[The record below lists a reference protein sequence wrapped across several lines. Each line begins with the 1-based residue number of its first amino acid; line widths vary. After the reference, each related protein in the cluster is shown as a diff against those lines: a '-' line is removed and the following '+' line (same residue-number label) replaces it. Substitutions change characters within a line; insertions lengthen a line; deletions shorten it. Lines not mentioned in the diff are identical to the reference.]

1 MLAEIKYRKS
11 QYLTQ
16 QFLLTPQA
24 AFKLGHQVFGE
35 AQVLQ
40 SALEGLGGVLRL
52 AAIALQALVSLEA
65 AALSGFGVFFR
76 RSFAWGHGLLL
87 CSVRVYAE

>member
-1 MLAEIKYRKS
+1 
-11 QYLTQ
+11 
-16 QFLLTPQA
+16 LTPQA

-52 AAIALQALVSLEA
+52 AAIPCEALVRFQATTLASVGVL
-65 AALSGFGVFFR
+65 FGV
-76 RSFAWGHGLLL
+76 SCAWRHGALL
-87 CSVRVYAE
+87 CSVRVFAG